1 MSTRTLSTTLPLGT
15 LYVSGTVNGVAT
27 VWTNTSGQVWE
38 TEAAR
43 SEFDVYVV
51 ALTIIDSLG
60 VSTQTQ
66 FTLYYGLH
74 LVTDRTQA
82 DVDYVSLLLRKLCEG
97 TITPAEL
104 VEWNSASLKGS
115 YNASDLNRVGAA
127 MVYLTERLN
136 ASGYITQAQPKI
148 DWTEE
153 NVPTLEQMSQ
163 YLADVRSLRSALRLP
178 ADAPRLPESMEFLSY
193 ADANHI
199 EEVLELVDTLLSNAL
214 AAAMYSG
221 EIYAGEI

>member
-1 MSTRTLSTTLPLGT
+1 MSTRTLTATLPSDT
-15 LYVSGTVNGVAT
+15 LYVSGTVNGVST
-27 VWTNTSGQVWE
+27 TWTNTSGQTWE
-38 TEAAR
+38 TVAER

-51 ALTIIDSLG
+51 ALAIVNSIGATS
-60 VSTQTQ
+60 QTQ

-82 DVDYVSLLLRKLCEG
+82 DVDLAKALLMKLVNQ
-97 TITPAEL
+97 TITAEEL
-104 VEWNSASLKGS
+104 EQWNSASLKGS
-115 YNASDLNRVGAA
+115 YNAADLNRVGAA

-136 ASGYITQAQPKI
+136 ASGYIAQSQPKI

-153 NVPTLEQMSQ
+153 DVPTLEQMSK
-163 YLADVRSLRSALRLP
+163 YLADVRSFRSVLRLP
-178 ADAPRLPESMEFLSY
+178 ADAPRLPESMELLSY